1 MIRVEQI
8 LKEKGSQVWTVP
20 PDATVFD
27 ALKLMAEKGV
37 GALIVTKKDE
47 IVGMISERD
56 YARKIILQGK
66 GSKDTLVR
74 EIMSAQVYGIRPDT
88 TAEECMT
95 IMTEKR
101 LRHLPVC
108 KDGKLVGIVSIGDIV
123 KSIIVQ
129 QKIAIG
135 HLEDYIM
142 GKYPG

>member
-74 EIMSAQVYGIRPDT
+74 EIMSAQVYGIRLDT
-88 TAEECMT
+88 TTEECMT

-108 KDGKLVGIVSIGDIV
+108 EDGKLVGIVSIGDIV
-123 KSIIVQ
+123 KSIIAQ
-129 QKIAIG
+129 QKITID
-135 HLEDYIM
+135 HLENYIM
-142 GKYPG
+142 GRYMG